1 MASLARW
8 CFRHRWIVLLLWFA
22 ALLGF
27 GTAAYAAGTDYKNN
41 FSLPGTESQQAIDL
55 LQREFPAASGET
67 ATIVLHARTGTLYNP
82 LLEAEAVP
90 MLERVAGLAHV
101 VAVTSPYDPT
111 GAGQFT
117 RDGRT
122 AFATV
127 ALDDQAVDIPRA
139 DLKTIIDTARSAD
152 GGTLQVEMNGSAV
165 SIVEQPQQ
173 STSELLGVVA
183 AAIILFIA
191 FGTLLAMTLPL
202 VAAVIAL
209 GVGMA
214 GIGLVS
220 HVMAIAQFGPTL
232 ATLIGL
238 GVGIDYALFIVNRH
252 RIGLRAGK
260 TPEEAAVTAIN
271 TSGRAV
277 LFAGLTVCI
286 ALLGMYALGVTFL
299 YGVAVSAAL
308 AVSLTMA
315 TAVTLLPALLSFY
328 GMKVLGRAE
337 RVKLTHMG
345 PEPEH
350 PSGFWWRSARRI
362 ERRPVAY
369 AALSAALILIIALP
383 FFSLRLG
390 TADEGNGSQSKTSR
404 RAYDLLVNGFGPGF
418 NGPFTLVAAI
428 RSPADTEALD
438 TVVTELRT
446 EPGIAFVAPAQLS
459 PNGRAAIV
467 GVFPATSPQDA
478 RTSALLKR
486 LRETVIPRATQDTA
500 LDIKVGGVTATYQ
513 DFSDVLTSKLPLFM
527 GVVVALAFLLLMAVF
542 RSIVVPLT
550 ASMMNLL
557 AVGSAFG
564 VIVAIFQW
572 GWLAGL
578 IGVKGGPIEP
588 FLPVML
594 FAILFGLSMDY
605 EVFLVSRIHE
615 EWLVRRDNRI
625 AVSLGQAE
633 TGRVITAAGAIMT
646 LVFASFVLG
655 DDRVIKLFGLGL
667 AVAVL
672 IDAFVVRALL
682 VPALMHLFGKANWWL
697 PSWLDRVLPR
707 VSVEAAE
714 EIEEIRNTP
723 VPAEV
728 ITPAEE
734 EDGARDQASA
744 STHTPPTRRADN
756 HA

>member
-8 CFRHRWIVLLLWFA
+8 CFRHRWIVLLLWFG

-27 GTAAYAAGTDYKNN
+27 GGAAYAAGTDYKNN

-55 LQREFPAASGET
+55 LKREFPAASGET
-67 ATIVLHARTGTLYNP
+67 TSVVLHARSGTLYNP
-82 LLEAEAVP
+82 VVEADATA
-90 MLERVAGLAHV
+90 MLQRVADLPRV
-101 VAVTSPYDPT
+101 VDVTSPFEPR
-111 GAGQFT
+111 GAEQFT
-117 RDGRT
+117 RDGTT

-127 ALDDQAVDIPRA
+127 ALDDQAVEIPR
-139 DLKTIIDTARSAD
+139 DELKAIIDTARAAD
-152 GGTLQVEMNGSAV
+152 GGALQVELSGTAV

-173 STSELLGVVA
+173 NTSELLGVVA

-214 GIGLVS
+214 CIGLVS
-220 HVMAIAQFGPTL
+220 HVMSIAQFGPTL

-299 YGVAVSAAL
+299 YGVAISATL
-308 AVSLTMA
+308 TVSLTMA

-337 RVKLTHMG
+337 RVQLTHKG
-345 PEPEH
+345 PEPAH

-362 ERRPVAY
+362 ERRPAMY
-369 AALSAALILIIALP
+369 ATVSAILILITALP
-383 FFSLRLG
+383 FFALRLG
-390 TADEGNGSQSKTSR
+390 SGDEGNGSPSRTSR
-404 RAYDLLVNGFGPGF
+404 RAYDLLASGFGPGF

-428 RSPADTEALD
+428 HSPADTNALEA
-438 TVVTELRT
+438 VVTALRT
-446 EPGIAFVAPAQLS
+446 VPGIAFVTPPRSS
-459 PNGRAAIV
+459 PNGEAATV
-467 GVFPATSPQDA
+467 AVFPTTSPQDA
-478 RTSALLKR
+478 QTAALLKR
-486 LRETVIPRATQDTA
+486 LRGTIIPQATRGSA
-500 LDIKVGGVTATYQ
+500 LDVKVGGTTATFQ
-513 DFSDVLTSKLPLFM
+513 DFSDVLTSKLPLFI
-527 GVVVALAFLLLMAVF
+527 GVVVALAFSLLVAVF
-542 RSIVVPLT
+542 RSVIVPLT
-550 ASMMNLL
+550 ASVMNLL

-572 GWLAGL
+572 GWFAG
-578 IGVKGGPIEP
+578 IVGVKGGPIEP

-605 EVFLVSRIHE
+605 EVFLVSRMHE

-646 LVFASFVLG
+646 VVFASFTLA
-655 DDRVIKLFGLGL
+655 DDRVIKLFGMGL

-697 PSWLDRVLPR
+697 PRWLDHLLPS
-707 VSVEAAE
+707 VSVEAPE

-728 ITPAEE
+728 ITPAD
-734 EDGARDQASA
+734 EDTGADQPAA
-744 STHTPPTRRADN
+744 STRVPPTWRADN

>member
-1 MASLARW
+1 VASLARW

-27 GTAAYAAGTDYKNN
+27 GAAAHTAGTDYKND

-55 LQREFPAASGET
+55 LKREFPAASGET
-67 ATIVLHARTGTLYNP
+67 TTIVLHARSGTLYNP
-82 LLEAEAVP
+82 VLEADAAA
-90 MLERVAGLAHV
+90 MLGRVAHCAHV
-101 VAVTSPYDPT
+101 VDVTSPFDPR
-111 GAGQFT
+111 GAAQFT
-117 RDGRT
+117 RDGTT

-127 ALDDQAVDIPRA
+127 ALDDQAVDIPRGN
-139 DLKTIIDTARSAD
+139 LKTIIDTARAAD
-152 GGTLQVEMNGSAV
+152 DGALQVELSGTPV
-165 SIVEQPQQ
+165 SIVEQPEQN
-173 STSELLGVVA
+173 TSELLGAVA
-183 AAIILFIA
+183 AAVILFIA

-202 VAAVIAL
+202 VAAIIAL

-220 HVMAIAQFGPTL
+220 HVMSIAQFGPTL

-260 TPEEAAVTAIN
+260 TPEEAAITAIS

-308 AVSLTMA
+308 IVSLTMA

-328 GMKVLGRAE
+328 GMKVLSRAE
-337 RVKLTHMG
+337 RVTLTHKG
-345 PEPEH
+345 PEPVH

-362 ERRPVAY
+362 ERRPVRY
-369 AALSAALILIIALP
+369 AAVSAMLILITMLP
-383 FFSLRLG
+383 FFALRLG
-390 TADEGNGSQSKTSR
+390 TGDEGNGSLAKTSR
-404 RAYDLLVNGFGPGF
+404 RAYDLLASGFGPGF
-418 NGPFTLVAAI
+418 NGPFTLVTAI
-428 RSPADTEALD
+428 HSPADTEALD
-438 TVVTELRT
+438 TVVTTLRT
-446 EPGIAFVAPAQLS
+446 EPGIVFVTPPQAS
-459 PNGRAAIV
+459 PNGQAATV
-467 GVFPATSPQDA
+467 LVFPTTSPQDV
-478 RTSALLKR
+478 RTAVLLKR
-486 LRETVIPRATQDTA
+486 LRGTLIPQAAAGTA
-500 LDIKVGGVTATYQ
+500 LDVKVGGVTATYQ
-513 DFSDVLTSKLPLFM
+513 DFADVLTNKLPLFV
-527 GVVVALAFLLLMAVF
+527 GVVVALAFSLLVAVF
-542 RSIVVPLT
+542 RSLIVPLT
-550 ASMMNLL
+550 ASVMNLL

-564 VIVAIFQW
+564 IIVAIFQW
-572 GWLAGL
+572 GWLAG
-578 IGVKGGPIEP
+578 IVGVKGGPIEP

-646 LVFASFVLG
+646 LVFASFTLA

-682 VPALMHLFGKANWWL
+682 VPALMHLFGPANWWL
-697 PSWLDRVLPR
+697 PRWLDRVLPSM
-707 VSVEAAE
+707 SVETRDDTGGMRTAPAA
-714 EIEEIRNTP
+714 T
-723 VPAEV
+723 EV
-728 ITPAEE
+728 VTPADD
-734 EDGARDQASA
+734 DGGVPNQASA
-744 STHTPPTRRADN
+744 SARMPPPRRADN

>member
-8 CFRHRWIVLLLWFA
+8 CFRHRWIVLLLWLV

-27 GTAAYAAGTDYKNN
+27 GAAATATGTDYKNN

-55 LQREFPAASGET
+55 LKREFPAASGET
-67 ATIVLHARTGTLYNP
+67 ASIVLHARAGTLYNP
-82 LLEAEAVP
+82 LLEADAVA
-90 MLERVAGLAHV
+90 MLDRVAALPHV
-101 VAVTSPYDPT
+101 VDVTSPFDPR
-111 GAGQFT
+111 GARQFT
-117 RDGRT
+117 ADGRT

-127 ALDDQAVDIPRA
+127 ALDNQAVDIPRSN
-139 DLKTIIDTARSAD
+139 LKTIIDTARTAD
-152 GGTLQVEMNGSAV
+152 AGLLQVEMSGSAV

-173 STSELLGVVA
+173 NTSELLGVVA

-202 VAAVIAL
+202 IAAVLAL

-220 HVMAIAQFGPTL
+220 HVMSIAQFAPTL

-260 TPEEAAVTAIN
+260 TPEEACVTAIN

-299 YGVAVSAAL
+299 YGVAISAAL
-308 AVSLTMA
+308 IVSLTMA
-315 TAVTLLPALLSFY
+315 TAVTLLPALLSLY

-337 RVKLTHMG
+337 RVKLTHKG

-362 ERRPVAY
+362 ERRPAKYTMV
-369 AALSAALILIIALP
+369 SAAIIVITALP

-390 TADEGNGSQSKTSR
+390 SADEGNGSLTRTSR
-404 RAYDLLVNGFGPGF
+404 RAYDLLANGFGPGF
-418 NGPFTLVAAI
+418 NGPFTLVAET
-428 RSPADTEALD
+428 RSSDDVTALAN
-438 TVVTELRT
+438 VVAELRT
-446 EPGIAFVAPAQLS
+446 EPGVAAVTPPISS
-459 PNGRAAIV
+459 PTGHAATV
-467 GVFPATSPQDA
+467 AVFPVTSPQDA
-478 RTSALLKR
+478 RTSALLRR
-486 LRETVIPRATQDTA
+486 LRGSVIPRLTEGTS
-500 LDIKVGGVTATYQ
+500 LDVKVGGATATYQ
-513 DFSDVLTSKLPLFM
+513 DFSNVLTNKLPLFI
-527 GVVVALAFLLLMAVF
+527 GVVVALAFLLLVAVF
-542 RSIVVPLT
+542 RSLLVPLT
-550 ASMMNLL
+550 ASVMNLL

-605 EVFLVSRIHE
+605 EVFLVSRMHE
-615 EWLVRRDNRI
+615 EWIARRDNRI

-646 LVFASFVLG
+646 LVFASFTLS
-655 DDRVIKLFGLGL
+655 DDRVIKLFGLGM

-672 IDAFVVRALL
+672 IDAFVIRALL
-682 VPALMHLFGKANWWL
+682 VPALMHLTGMANWWL
-697 PSWLDRVLPR
+697 PSWLDRVLPS
-707 VSVEAAE
+707 VSVESQE
-714 EIEEIRNTP
+714 EIDEIRNTP

-728 ITPAEE
+728 ITPADK
-734 EDGARDQASA
+734 EDNATDQTTAP
-744 STHTPPTRRADN
+744 TRVPPTRRADH